1 MSQVKTAQT
10 SNIKFSN
17 KIMDKV
23 TAAFTTTFQ
32 GDADVAIKWDDL
44 KTDIR
49 WTDTVAPTKAN
60 LANGK
65 STCEEEQFTQLK
77 EVVKS
82 VLLQFGKGASTTEV
96 GSKVQDIKNAM
107 MLRQDPGVYAETKG
121 NLSLCIDHGVYA
133 ETKGNLTKIESVR
146 EGVVTLKTKVELT
159 AEEKNTNNMRTVLA
173 FINNNKVELGNRYKT
188 LRNASLSCM
197 ETMGIKV

>member
-1 MSQVKTAQT
+1 MSQVKTGQT
-10 SNIKFSN
+10 SNIKFS
-17 KIMDKV
+17 KDIMDKV

-60 LANGK
+60 VANGK

-96 GSKVQDIKNAM
+96 GSKVKDIKNAM
-107 MLRQDPGVYAETKG
+107 MLRQDPV
-121 NLSLCIDHGVYA
+121 VYA

>member
-1 MSQVKTAQT
+1 MSQVKTGQT
-10 SNIKFSN
+10 SNIKFS
-17 KIMDKV
+17 KDIMDKV

-65 STCEEEQFTQLK
+65 STCEAEQFTQLK

-96 GSKVQDIKNAM
+96 GSKVKDIKNAM
-107 MLRQDPGVYAETKG
+107 MLRQDPV
-121 NLSLCIDHGVYA
+121 VFA

-159 AEEKNTNNMRTVLA
+159 AEEKNANMQRSNLA
-173 FINNNKVELGNRYKT
+173 FINNNKVELGARYKT